1 MKKRTK
7 LGRIKQFFITLAA
20 FLTLGIS
27 FKVMVLI
34 EGLTEVRPVNAL
46 PVPAGLLFGP
56 VGAAACGLG
65 NLIADMAGTFS
76 INSLAG
82 ALANFMA
89 AYLPYRMWY
98 NMGAEPNLHSGKN
111 ILLYLMVSLSAAF
124 TAAWILVFGV
134 WILQGI
140 WLKSVYW
147 YVFLNNFGFSA
158 CLGMPLLIILT
169 SDEVRLTYCRGFRGG
184 CFLSKSQIK
193 AVCTLYLSLAVLLTV
208 IILLGATPLNSLL
221 LAGTPMPV
229 LLGILLVLQLL

>member
-1 MKKRTK
+1 M
-7 LGRIKQFFITLAA
+7 ITLAA

-65 NLIADMAGTFS
+65 NLIADIAGTFS
-76 INSLAG
+76 VNSLAG

-89 AYLPYRMWY
+89 AYLPYRMWHT
-98 NMGAEPNLHSGKN
+98 MKAEPNLHSGRN
-111 ILLYLMVSLSAAF
+111 IMLYLMVSLSAAF
-124 TAAWILVFGV
+124 TAAWILLFGV
-134 WILQGI
+134 WLLQGI

-147 YVFLNNFGFSA
+147 YVFLNNFGFSV

-169 SDEVRLTYCRGFRGG
+169 SDDVRLTYCCGFKGSR
-184 CFLSKSQIK
+184 FLRKGQTE
-193 AVCTLYLSLAVLLTV
+193 AVCTLYLCLAVLLTV
-208 IILLGATPLNSLL
+208 IILLGATPFNSLL
-221 LAGTPMPV
+221 LAGAPMPI
-229 LLGILLVLQLL
+229 LLGVLLVLQLL